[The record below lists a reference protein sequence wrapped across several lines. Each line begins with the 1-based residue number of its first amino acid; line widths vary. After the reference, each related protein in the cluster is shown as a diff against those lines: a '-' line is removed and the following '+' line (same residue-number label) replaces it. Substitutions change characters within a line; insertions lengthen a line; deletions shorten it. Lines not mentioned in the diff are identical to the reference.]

1 MEWWAQSEPEPGWLV
16 GVIWA
21 GILVVTAVVWYI
33 RRRGERKQLRRLAE
47 ELGGEFVSRF
57 LKGAYLSLHREEPE
71 RRVRLAPRTRYTP
84 RYLIVENMAPLG
96 FRLRVDAN
104 VPWYKRQTFFFDRL
118 KKFSPGD
125 PSFDQAYLAR
135 TDDPARAGN
144 WLNDHRRRGALE
156 SLFQNGFTI
165 LLADPKI
172 VQLKMPNY
180 KEVDL
185 SAAKMRDYLAQ
196 LQPLTAP

>member
-1 MEWWAQSEPEPGWLV
+1 MAWWAQSEPEPGWLV
-16 GVIWA
+16 VVIWA
-21 GILVVTAVVWYI
+21 GILVVTAVVWYV
-33 RRRGERKQLRRLAE
+33 RQRGERRHLRRLAE
-47 ELGGEFVSRF
+47 ELGGAFVPRF
-57 LKGAYLSLHREEPE
+57 FKGAYLSLHREEPE
-71 RRVRLAPRTRYTP
+71 RRVRLAMRTRYTP
-84 RYLIVENMAPLG
+84 PFLIVENMAPLG
-96 FRLRVDAN
+96 FRLRVDAK

-125 PSFDQAYLAR
+125 PTFDQAYLAR
-135 TDDPARAGN
+135 TDDSTRAQA

-165 LLADPKI
+165 LIADPKI

-185 SAAKMRDYLAQ
+185 SAAKVREYLAQ
-196 LQPLTAP
+196 LQQLVSP